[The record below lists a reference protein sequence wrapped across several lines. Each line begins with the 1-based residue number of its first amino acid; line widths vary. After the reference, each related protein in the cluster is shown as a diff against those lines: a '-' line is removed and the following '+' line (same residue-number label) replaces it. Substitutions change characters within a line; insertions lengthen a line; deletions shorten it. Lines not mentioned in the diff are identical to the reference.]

1 MRFTTEDVVR
11 HPLVG
16 AIVRAYE
23 KAEKAE
29 EFARQERKEAVRK
42 VRNLKHLDDDS
53 QTFGHRISQTLGQLT
68 IEASY

>member
-23 KAEKAE
+23 KAEKAAE
-29 EFARQERKEAVRK
+29 LAAQERKEAVRK
-42 VRNLKHLDDDS
+42 AKEEKDGKEKAD
-53 QTFGHRISQTLGQLT
+53 
-68 IEASY
+68 A